1 MTCLETHKS
10 VSLIVQLLS
19 VWRLLRFR
27 VRLGRGR
34 ARDYSLMR
42 LLLIY
47 TCQLGLSVLA
57 PRTHHVSAT
66 PLRLTHD
73 FEEDEFKDHFRW
85 RPAHFMQL
93 LAAFDLVSAQDA
105 TSPIWMR
112 VGRRGRQSWIRSDW
126 GLMVLL
132 KRLASASTYKD
143 LRFVLGGNKTLLC
156 DTFLFMLRRTYRQ
169 YATHTCSSL
178 LKWEHYM
185 LPFAKLLKDKGSPY
199 ENLIGLVDG
208 TFLHMSAPVCA
219 CLNVTAPVCACLNI
233 DTGRSFHAD
242 QPSRRL
248 RMYQRQHERF

>member
-19 VWRLLRFR
+19 VWKLLRLR

-34 ARDYSLMR
+34 ARDSSLMR

-132 KRLASASTYKD
+132 KISGDFEATDPVRELKHDRTQSH
-143 LRFVLGGNKTLLC
+143 VL
-156 DTFLFMLRRTYRQ
+156 
-169 YATHTCSSL
+169 
-178 LKWEHYM
+178 
-185 LPFAKLLKDKGSPY
+185 
-199 ENLIGLVDG
+199 
-208 TFLHMSAPVCA
+208 
-219 CLNVTAPVCACLNI
+219 
-233 DTGRSFHAD
+233 
-242 QPSRRL
+242 QP
-248 RMYQRQHERF
+248 